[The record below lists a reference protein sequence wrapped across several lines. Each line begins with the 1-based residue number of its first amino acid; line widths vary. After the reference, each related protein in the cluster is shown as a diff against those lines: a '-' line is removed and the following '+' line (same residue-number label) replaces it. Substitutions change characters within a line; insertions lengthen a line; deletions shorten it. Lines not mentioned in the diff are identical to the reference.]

1 MAIIYS
7 YPHATPTINDMVLGA
22 KFREND
28 NISTNSFYISD
39 LATIVSDE
47 IGIPTLQDVTGEGAN
62 TTIQMQING
71 VDVATL
77 NDIPGTP
84 TLQEVVEEG
93 NTVSGGNSIVITN
106 GPSLRTD
113 IYASNI
119 SMFNSTN
126 FLDIYPNSIFFQ
138 KQLGSGSVE
147 LKFPNTIN
155 DTRVIEFPNAS
166 GTIAL
171 INDLVTPN
179 LQQVTDEGS
188 TTTNSVVITS
198 GGNSGLTVEGFK
210 NGITGQNN
218 AAWIGGWGVK
228 GYSENGYGVYA
239 DCGPEASAGIY
250 ASSAVKPGGGSWAAS
265 SDSRIKENV
274 GIYSKGLEHILLVAP
289 VTYDYNGKGGM
300 PKSAGYIGVIA
311 QEIKDVFP
319 ETITTYKS
327 KLEETDTEDTD
338 LYRFDPS
345 ALIYALIN
353 AVKELKAE
361 IELLKAN

>member
-62 TTIQMQING
+62 TTVQMQING
-71 VDVATL
+71 VDVATV
-77 NDIPGTP
+77 NDIPETP
-84 TLQEVVEEG
+84 TLQE
-93 NTVSGGNSIVITN
+93 
-106 GPSLRTD
+106 
-113 IYASNI
+113 
-119 SMFNSTN
+119 
-126 FLDIYPNSIFFQ
+126 
-138 KQLGSGSVE
+138 
-147 LKFPNTIN
+147 
-155 DTRVIEFPNAS
+155 
-166 GTIAL
+166 
-171 INDLVTPN
+171 
-179 LQQVTDEGS
+179 VTDEGS

-198 GGNSGLTVEGFK
+198 AGNNGLTVEGFK

-289 VTYDYNGKGGM
+289 ITYDYNGKGGM